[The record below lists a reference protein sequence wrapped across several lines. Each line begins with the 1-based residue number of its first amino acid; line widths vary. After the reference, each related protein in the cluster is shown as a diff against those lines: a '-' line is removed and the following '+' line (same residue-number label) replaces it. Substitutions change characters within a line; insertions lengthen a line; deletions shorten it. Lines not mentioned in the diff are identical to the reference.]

1 MCENTYLSSPRYRIY
16 PNKQQREQIDTTLDA
31 VRFIH
36 NYFLTSTLDTFLKS
50 GEYPP
55 YRELQAQL
63 PAVKEYFPWLKTATH
78 SAMQIALQHLIRA
91 FRDHDRRRVNGPNP
105 GTPRF
110 RSRDDYQ
117 QSYRN
122 SNPHNDI
129 IVIGNRVKMPK
140 LHYVKICRAPAIS
153 GRIIAATVTREGRDR
168 YYISF
173 CYVPESR
180 PPLPATGRAV
190 GVDLGI
196 KTYVVTSDGD
206 KLARYY
212 ADERQREKLNRLR
225 KRHQRQTKGSNR
237 WRKTRDRIMRLSRK
251 LYNRRQ
257 DSIHKITARLVHKYD
272 IICVESLY
280 HPSMMAQNEYRH
292 YAIKYSGWNEFKRQI
307 RYKCDKYGRQLVP
320 VSRFFP
326 STQLCSICGS
336 RYPRAK
342 DTKVRSWTCP
352 TCGTFH
358 DRDRNAADNIL
369 HEGLRLL
376 EQAQAA

>member
-1 MCENTYLSSPRYRIY
+1 MRENTYLCSPRYRIY

-36 NYFLTSTLDTFLKS
+36 NYFLAATLDTFLKS
-50 GEYPP
+50 GKYPP

-63 PAVKEYFPWLKTATH
+63 PAVKEYFPWLKTAPS

-91 FRDHDRRRVNGPNP
+91 FQDHDRRKVNGLNP

-110 RSRDDYQ
+110 QSKYDYQ

-122 SNPHNDI
+122 SNPHNVVA
-129 IVIGNRVKMPK
+129 VIGNRVKLPK
-140 LHYVKICRAPAIS
+140 LIGIKICCAPVIS

-173 CYVPESR
+173 CYIPEHR

-190 GVDLGI
+190 GVDLGL
-196 KTYVVTSDGD
+196 KTYAVTSDGD
-206 KLARYY
+206 ELARYY
-212 ADERQREKLNRLR
+212 SDKRQREKLDRLR
-225 KRHQRQTKGSNR
+225 ERLQRQTKGSNR

-257 DSIHKITARLVHKYD
+257 DSIHKITSKLVHKYD
-272 IICVESLY
+272 IICIESLY

-292 YAIKYSGWNEFKRQI
+292 YAIQYSGWNEFKRQI
-307 RYKCDKYGRQLVP
+307 NYKCDRYGRQLVP

-326 STQLCSICGS
+326 SSQLCSVCGS
-336 RYPRAK
+336 RYPQVK
-342 DTKVRSWTCP
+342 NPKVRTWTCP
-352 TCGTFH
+352 TCGTVH
-358 DRDRNAADNIL
+358 DRDLNAATNIK

-376 EQAQAA
+376 DQVAAA